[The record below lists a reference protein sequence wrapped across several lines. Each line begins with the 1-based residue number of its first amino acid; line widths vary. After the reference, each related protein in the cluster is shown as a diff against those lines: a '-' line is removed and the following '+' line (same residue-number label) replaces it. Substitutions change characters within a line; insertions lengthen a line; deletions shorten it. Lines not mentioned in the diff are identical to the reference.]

1 MREKGQT
8 EVAKTLE
15 TPVFSRGIEI
25 LTEKIEFVHER
36 EHPFRSCEEQLLC
49 ILDSLRTKIVE
60 KRIKNLIGPE
70 KYVASAKICIK
81 EARI

>member
-1 MREKGQT
+1 M
-8 EVAKTLE
+8 L
-15 TPVFSRGIEI
+15 VFDIGVGNSVVFCLVSLKALG
-25 LTEKIEFVHER
+25 KFKFVHER

-60 KRIKNLIGPE
+60 KRIENLIGPE
-70 KYVASAKICIK
+70 KYIASAKICIK